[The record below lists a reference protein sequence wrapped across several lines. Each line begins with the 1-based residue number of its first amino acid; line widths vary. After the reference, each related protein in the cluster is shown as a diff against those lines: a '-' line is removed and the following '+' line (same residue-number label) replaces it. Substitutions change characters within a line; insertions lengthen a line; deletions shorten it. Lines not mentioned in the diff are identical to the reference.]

1 MNWTAEEKENLT
13 KLLLSIDGNNRSL
26 AFEILNQA
34 KCTDEFSAELHFLI
48 CCNIDL
54 EEEPNFFIV
63 YDKMSKTELERY
75 NEVSDFMFPLRHQS
89 KQKIS
94 EFLNL
99 YETSFAAIFERFFTM
114 APHYA
119 YMYNSL
125 GNYLIRYKFKK
136 KGLEYL
142 EKAVGYYPESF
153 SNNFDYAYHLNESKK
168 NAPTIIRLYKK
179 CIEIDDSGVGP
190 YHNIG
195 RIYAHQL
202 KDYKKAL
209 EILKEGNDKFPNADT
224 MIEMA
229 MAEENLGNLETAK
242 NYLESAISAFPDS
255 DLAYNNLAFMQWSYF
270 NEFKEAK
277 KNIKIALKISPKDG
291 LYWHTLAEVEL
302 FGFKNKKKALEAL
315 HQAKAVQPGYKA
327 ADLMI
332 AEIEKM
338 SVKP

>member
-1 MNWTAEEKENLT
+1 MNWTSEEKENLT
-13 KLLLSIDGNNRSL
+13 KLLLSIDGNNRAL

-34 KCTDEFSAELHFLI
+34 EKTDDFSDVLNFLI
-48 CCNIDL
+48 CCNIDFN
-54 EEEPNFFIV
+54 EEPNFFNV
-63 YDKMSKTELERY
+63 YDKLSKEALSVYESIT
-75 NEVSDFMFPLRHQS
+75 DFMLPLRHQS
-89 KQKIS
+89 KQKIN
-94 EFLNL
+94 EFLEL
-99 YETSFAAIFERFFTM
+99 YESSFAAKFEQFFTM

-119 YMYNSL
+119 YIYNSL

-142 EKAVGYYPESF
+142 EKAVSYYPESF

-168 NAPTIIRLYKK
+168 NAATIIRLYQK
-179 CIEIDDSGVGP
+179 CIEIDDAGIGP

-195 RIYAHQL
+195 RIYLHQL

-209 EILKEGNDKFPNADT
+209 EIMTVGNNKFPNSDT

-242 NYLESAISAFPDS
+242 NYLKSAILTFPDS
-255 DLAYNNLAFMQWSYF
+255 DLAYNNLAFMQWNYF
-270 NEFKEAK
+270 KEFKEAK
-277 KNIKIALKISPKDG
+277 KNIKLALKINPFEG

-315 HQAKAVQPGYKA
+315 HQAKTVQPSYRA
-327 ADLMI
+327 AAKMI
-332 AEIEKM
+332 DEIEKL
-338 SVKP
+338 SKP